1 MVAWKTLSEIYQE
14 FGDEL
19 VNSPTKTFPWV
30 DLSVTAWMQP
40 GSNAL
45 VRDHDERAE
54 SSSAAMSAMFVVL
67 MMFYSRQD
75 SYVSCM
81 LELQRAQ
88 AMQRQLRGHVH
99 RLRRA
104 AREA

>member
-1 MVAWKTLSEIYQE
+1 MVALEALSEICQE

-19 VNSPTKTFPWV
+19 INGPAGTFPWV
-30 DLSVTAWMQP
+30 DLSVTAWMQR

-45 VRDHDERAE
+45 VRDRDERVE
-54 SSSAAMSAMFVVL
+54 SSSAAMSAMFAVL
-67 MMFYSRQD
+67 KMFYSHQD

-88 AMQRQLRGHVH
+88 AAQCQL
-99 RLRRA
+99 
-104 AREA
+104 